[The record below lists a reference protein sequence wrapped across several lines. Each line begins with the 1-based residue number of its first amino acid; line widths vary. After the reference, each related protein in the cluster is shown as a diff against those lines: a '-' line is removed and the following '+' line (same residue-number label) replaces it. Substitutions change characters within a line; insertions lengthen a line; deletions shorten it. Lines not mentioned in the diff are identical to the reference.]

1 MPVLHTI
8 NTLTDQYAALR
19 DCVLTLEQNDAVVFM
34 EEAAA
39 NPDISYLLHFQ
50 ELLTCQCAMYL
61 LPFEENPPLRGKLA
75 ETVKVLS
82 YSEFVDLCCRYPNIQ
97 NWY

>member
-39 NPDISYLLHFQ
+39 DLNISHLSHYQ
-50 ELLTCQCAMYL
+50 ELLTCEYAVYI
-61 LPFEENPPLRGKLA
+61 LPFEANTPLQGKLA

-82 YSEFVDLCCRYPNIQ
+82 YNEFVDLCCRFSTIQ